1 MYLKPNIAV
10 REFNYVFST
19 YSISEGDDL
28 LTRSYTAEGH
38 EVRVDEPKA
47 VGGLG
52 RAPNPIE
59 LFLTSLSSCFIVT
72 LKLHARRHRLPID
85 RVEVFSEGSF
95 DIRGFIMPDKF
106 GSGFRELKMEISLI
120 SEARCIDITKLVDRV
135 LKGWVVGSTVSRG
148 IPIKVKLTIR
158 CVDEV
163 NEFKEIISEL
173 VLQG

>member
-1 MYLKPNIAV
+1 MSLKPYIV
-10 REFNYVFST
+10 IKEFNYVFST

-47 VGGLG
+47 VDGLG

-72 LKLHARRHRLPID
+72 LKLHARRYKLLID

-106 GSGFRELKMEISLI
+106 KSGFKDLRMEINLMSK
-120 SEARCIDITKLVDRV
+120 ARCMDITKLISRV

-148 IPIKVKLTIR
+148 TPLKIKLMIKCI
-158 CVDEV
+158 DEA
-163 NEFKEIISEL
+163 NEFREIVNEL
-173 VLQG
+173 VLQE